1 MSRVHTLRTNLE
13 TIGRVI
19 RAVSR
24 RVLAHQETRVF
35 SKSILGAE
43 SASSEDCEL
52 VIVGPGDAQGRETA
66 EAAMVAAREPAGLVA
81 QRLRRG
87 DSFFGWQRERELV
100 AFGWA
105 TSHQRRIAGTTLRPG
120 PGRIFL
126 YNFHTLPRFRGQ
138 GLYPSLLATMQHQL
152 HVDGATEFIIDV
164 NSRNVS
170 SLHGIRKAGFTLAAR
185 VTCLV
190 FFRRWRVNLT
200 RELVDDSV
208 RHLL

>member
-1 MSRVHTLRTNLE
+1 MSGVHTLRTNLE

-43 SASSEDCEL
+43 SASPEDCEL

-66 EAAMVAAREPAGLVA
+66 EAAMVAAREPASLVA

-87 DSFFGWQRERELV
+87 DSFFGWQRERELG

-105 TSHQRRIAGTTLRPG
+105 TSHQRRIAVTTLRPG
-120 PGRIFL
+120 TGR
-126 YNFHTLPRFRGQ
+126 R
-138 GLYPSLLATMQHQL
+138 
-152 HVDGATEFIIDV
+152 
-164 NSRNVS
+164 
-170 SLHGIRKAGFTLAAR
+170 
-185 VTCLV
+185 
-190 FFRRWRVNLT
+190 
-200 RELVDDSV
+200 
-208 RHLL
+208 